1 MRHKDVITAKIE
13 QVHNSLTSLD
23 SQLSRGTTINEAK
36 EAIEKIKEKL
46 ADIQTLIN
54 TQSDSWN

>member
-1 MRHKDVITAKIE
+1 MRHKDVITSKIE
-13 QVHNSLTSLD
+13 QVHNSLTNLD
-23 SQLSRGTTINEAK
+23 SQLSRGTSLNEAK
-36 EAIEKIKEKL
+36 EAIDALKEQL

>member
-54 TQSDSWN
+54 TQSDSWS